1 MEVSDIG
8 NVTELDVKCTY
19 DAGMMGC
26 GEGLHREFR
35 RQMQALE
42 VGDIMQFL
50 VRDPSAKEDLPPLAR
65 MMGFRIRSQ
74 EMRDDGTM
82 SLVVERA
89 R

>member
-1 MEVSDIG
+1 MEAMDIG
-8 NVTELDVKCTY
+8 NVTEIDVKCTF
-19 DAGMMGC
+19 DAGAMGC

-35 RQMQALE
+35 RQMQALD
-42 VGDIMQFL
+42 VGDVMEFL

-74 EMRDDGTM
+74 AQRDDGVM

>member
-1 MEVSDIG
+1 MEVRDIG
-8 NVTELDVKCTY
+8 NATELDVKCTY
-19 DAGMMGC
+19 DAGTMGC

-35 RQMQALE
+35 RQMQALD
-42 VGDIMQFL
+42 VGDIMEFL

-74 EMRDDGTM
+74 AQRDDGVM

>member
-1 MEVSDIG
+1 MEASDIR

-19 DAGMMGC
+19 DAGTMGC

-42 VGDIMQFL
+42 VGDIMEFL

-74 EMRDDGTM
+74 EMGDDGVM